1 MKKFEQ
7 NRKKILVRLCFEL
20 KIDQEVTARPA
31 LCKKPIVAM
40 LVAHMAANNC
50 FFILFNWLP
59 AYFHTKYPD
68 ASASI
73 YSSVPWSLTLF
84 GSIGSGYICDKLGSK
99 YNMTFGRKLVASV
112 ALGARILVHST
123 SYHQI
128 GLVRYWTSY
137 KCNKF
142 IFLISL
148 WNIWIVFISRH
159 HGLFLSFFQCWIDS
173 D

>member
-1 MKKFEQ
+1 
-7 NRKKILVRLCFEL
+7 
-20 KIDQEVTARPA
+20 
-31 LCKKPIVAM
+31 M

-112 ALGARILVHST
+112 ALGARTGSLNSDVYFKNVGT
-123 SYHQI
+123 
-128 GLVRYWTSY
+128 
-137 KCNKF
+137 KF
-142 IFLISL
+142 
-148 WNIWIVFISRH
+148 
-159 HGLFLSFFQCWIDS
+159 
-173 D
+173 

>member
-1 MKKFEQ
+1 M
-7 NRKKILVRLCFEL
+7 NLYT
-20 KIDQEVTARPA
+20 DQEVTARPA

-112 ALGARILVHST
+112 ALGARTGSLNLDFL
-123 SYHQI
+123 YFKNK
-128 GLVRYWTSY
+128 GLTIFWTVL

>member
-1 MKKFEQ
+1 M
-7 NRKKILVRLCFEL
+7 NLYT
-20 KIDQEVTARPA
+20 DQEVTARPA

-84 GSIGSGYICDKLGSK
+84 TKSEWLK
-99 YNMTFGRKLVASV
+99 YLPADQILPGNMKETEL
-112 ALGARILVHST
+112 
-123 SYHQI
+123 
-128 GLVRYWTSY
+128 
-137 KCNKF
+137 
-142 IFLISL
+142 
-148 WNIWIVFISRH
+148 
-159 HGLFLSFFQCWIDS
+159 
-173 D
+173 

>member
-1 MKKFEQ
+1 M
-7 NRKKILVRLCFEL
+7 NLYT
-20 KIDQEVTARPA
+20 DQEVTARPA

-112 ALGARILVHST
+112 ALGARTGSLNSDV
-123 SYHQI
+123 YFKNK
-128 GLVRYWTSY
+128 GLT
-137 KCNKF
+137 KF
-142 IFLISL
+142 
-148 WNIWIVFISRH
+148 
-159 HGLFLSFFQCWIDS
+159 
-173 D
+173 

>member
-1 MKKFEQ
+1 MNREYNSSYKYNFPTSSKGISSKFFYSCSSW
-7 NRKKILVRLCFEL
+7 RAGVEL
-20 KIDQEVTARPA
+20 KTIDQEVTARPA

-112 ALGARILVHST
+112 ALGARIGSPT
-123 SYHQI
+123 SYE
-128 GLVRYWTSY
+128 SY
-137 KCNKF
+137 
-142 IFLISL
+142 
-148 WNIWIVFISRH
+148 IV
-159 HGLFLSFFQCWIDS
+159 
-173 D
+173 